1 MIIDKTELLKIQK
14 SEQKKR
20 IIKLKAKVRILE
32 RKLKRLESQYY
43 SAIDMIADM
52 KEAERT
58 RGLKNGNN

>member
-1 MIIDKTELLKIQK
+1 MIIGETELLKIQN

-58 RGLKNGNN
+58 RGLKNV

>member
-1 MIIDKTELLKIQK
+1 MIIGETELLKIQN

-32 RKLKRLESQYY
+32 RKLKRLENQYY

-52 KEAERT
+52 KEVELT
-58 RGLKNGNN
+58 RGLKNG